1 MNCLGYITKQQET
14 QYKTNRMFDR
24 IKIWWRWE
32 AQYMHK
38 DFAHGVK
45 NLWKWFPIIWKDR
58 DWDHNFI
65 YTLLAKKLEFQA
77 KYIGNRGIHV
87 DAKRDAER
95 MMLVAKLIKLQQD
108 DFYAMEYMDYQV
120 TEDIFIPV
128 DDNPEYFEWEQVTVS
143 DTYDT
148 YFAKYP
154 LCHKRA
160 IEYIMANQKRFTSN
174 NTDNQLVAMV
184 MGDLRQQKCKD
195 LIFKLLNQHID
206 QWWD

>member
-1 MNCLGYITKQQET
+1 MNCLGYTKKQQEI
-14 QYKTNRMFDR
+14 QYETICMFTKIR
-24 IKIWWRWE
+24 IWWRWN
-32 AQYMHK
+32 ARYMHK
-38 DFAHGVK
+38 DLVQGVK

-77 KYIGNRGIHV
+77 KYIGNGGIHV

-120 TEDIFIPV
+120 TEDYFTLI
-128 DDNPEYFEWEQVTVS
+128 DDKPEYLEWKQ
-143 DTYDT
+143 DTISETFVD

-154 LCHKRA
+154 LYHKRA
-160 IEYIMANQKRFTSN
+160 IEYIMANQKRFTSKH
-174 NTDNQLVAMV
+174 TDDQLIAMV
-184 MGDLRQQKCKD
+184 MGNLRQQKCKD

-206 QWWD
+206 SWWD

>member
-1 MNCLGYITKQQET
+1 MFTK
-14 QYKTNRMFDR
+14 
-24 IKIWWRWE
+24 IKIWWRWHGR
-32 AQYMHK
+32 YMHK
-38 DFAHGVK
+38 DFAQGVK

-58 DWDHNFI
+58 DWDHDFI

-108 DFYAMEYMDYQV
+108 EFYAMEYMDYQV
-120 TEDIFIPV
+120 TEDFFMPV
-128 DDNPEYFEWEQVTVS
+128 DDTLEYFEWEQVTVS

-160 IEYIMANQKRFTSN
+160 CRHWSQFAKH
-174 NTDNQLVAMV
+174 TDSQLVAIM
-184 MGDLRQQKCKD
+184 MGNLRQQKCKD

-206 QWWD
+206 SWWD

>member
-1 MNCLGYITKQQET
+1 MNCLGYTKKQQEP
-14 QYKTNRMFDR
+14 QYETICMFTKIR
-24 IKIWWRWE
+24 IWWRWNGR
-32 AQYMHK
+32 YMHK
-38 DFAHGVK
+38 DFAQGVK

-120 TEDIFIPV
+120 TEDFFIPV
-128 DDNPEYFEWEQVTVS
+128 DDKLEYFEWEQVTVS

-154 LCHKRA
+154 LCHKRSCQHWSQFA
-160 IEYIMANQKRFTSN
+160 KH
-174 NTDNQLVAMV
+174 TDSQLVAMM
-184 MGDLRQQKCKD
+184 MGNLRQQKCKD

-206 QWWD
+206 SWWD

>member
-1 MNCLGYITKQQET
+1 MNCLGYTKKQQET
-14 QYKTNRMFDR
+14 QYETICMFTKIR
-24 IKIWWRWE
+24 IWWRWNGR
-32 AQYMHK
+32 YMHK
-38 DFAHGVK
+38 DFAQGVK

-77 KYIGNRGIHV
+77 KYIGNNGIHV

-128 DDNPEYFEWEQVTVS
+128 DDKLEYFEWEQVTVS

-160 IEYIMANQKRFTSN
+160 CQHWSQFAKH
-174 NTDNQLVAMV
+174 TDSQLVAMM
-184 MGDLRQQKCKD
+184 MGNLRQQKCKD

-206 QWWD
+206 SWWD